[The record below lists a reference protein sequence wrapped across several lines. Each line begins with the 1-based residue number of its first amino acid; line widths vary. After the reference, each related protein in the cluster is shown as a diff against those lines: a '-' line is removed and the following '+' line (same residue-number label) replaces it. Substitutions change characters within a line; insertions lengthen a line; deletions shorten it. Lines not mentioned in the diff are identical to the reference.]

1 MWWSPPPSHI
11 SHTHLTPAPPL
22 LVQLLSHAAM
32 VAGTG
37 RHTTWFF
44 GGAMT
49 IAPELFQ
56 AIRLLF
62 VTLGV
67 VAKVR

>member
-1 MWWSPPPSHI
+1 
-11 SHTHLTPAPPL
+11 
-22 LVQLLSHAAM
+22 M